1 MKYYIIAGE
10 ASGDLHGSN
19 LVKGLL
25 EKDPSAQIRAWGGEL
40 MRQAGAEVV
49 KDYRENSIMG
59 FVEVVANI
67 GKILGNMK
75 ECCKDILAFNPDVV
89 ILIDYPGFN
98 MKIAKFAKKH
108 GFKVFYYIAPKV
120 WAWKERR
127 VHKIKRY
134 VDKLFIIF
142 PFEVEYFRKW
152 GIETVYRG
160 NPLLD
165 SVCNFSH
172 AGESRAAF
180 EARTSPKRQII
191 CTTAAASTEATA
203 SAAAAATS
211 AAPAAAGATAA
222 GATAAGATAAG
233 ATAAAGASATATAA
247 GATAAAGASATGATA
262 ATSPTTASSPAT
274 EPATTAAEPTTA
286 AAEPTT
292 AAAMPIIAALAGS
305 RKMETSFLLPRIVRT
320 ALAMPQYRFIIAAAP
335 SMEPEYLKKIIQKEL
350 AAAGAPAGTSQAG
363 SNKKQ
368 SCISHTQAGGCNT
381 PAGRCNTQAGSCNTQ
396 AGRCNIEI
404 VYGETYAVL
413 QQSVAAIISSGTAS
427 LEAALLKTPQ
437 VVCYGGNPISFYI
450 AKAVVKLKY
459 ISLANLILDKLIF
472 KEILQNDCTPANISA
487 ELEALIN
494 QKTYRDAMLADY
506 DKVHQLLGG
515 GGASGR
521 IAEAMIEE
529 LK

>member
-108 GFKVFYYIAPKV
+108 GLKVFYYIAPKV

-203 SAAAAATS
+203 YTAAAATS
-211 AAPAAAGATAA
+211 ATPAAAGATAA
-222 GATAAGATAAG
+222 G
-233 ATAAAGASATATAA
+233 ATAA

-305 RKMETSFLLPRIVRT
+305 RKMEIGFLLPRIVRT

-363 SNKKQ
+363 SNKTQ

-381 PAGRCNTQAGSCNTQ
+381 PASSCNTQAGSCNTQ
-396 AGRCNIEI
+396 AGRCNTQAGSCNIEI

>member
-108 GFKVFYYIAPKV
+108 GLKVFYYIAPKV

-247 GATAAAGASATGATA
+247 GATAA
-262 ATSPTTASSPAT
+262 TSPTTASSPTT

-292 AAAMPIIAALAGS
+292 AAAEPTTAAAAMPIIAALAGS
-305 RKMETSFLLPRIVRT
+305 RKMETGFLLPRIVRT

-368 SCISHTQAGGCNT
+368 SCIS
-381 PAGRCNTQAGSCNTQ
+381 NTQAGSCNTQ
-396 AGRCNIEI
+396 AGSCNIEI

>member
-222 GATAAGATAAG
+222 
-233 ATAAAGASATATAA
+233 
-247 GATAAAGASATGATA
+247 
-262 ATSPTTASSPAT
+262 TSPTTASSPTT

-292 AAAMPIIAALAGS
+292 AAAAMPIIAALAGS
-305 RKMETSFLLPRIVRT
+305 RKMETGFLLPRIVRT

-350 AAAGAPAGTSQAG
+350 AAAGAPAGSSQAG

-368 SCISHTQAGGCNT
+368 SCISNTQAGISHT
-381 PAGRCNTQAGSCNTQ
+381 QAGRCNTQAGRCNTQ

-404 VYGETYAVL
+404 MYGETYAVL

>member
-222 GATAAGATAAG
+222 GATAA
-233 ATAAAGASATATAA
+233 
-247 GATAAAGASATGATA
+247 
-262 ATSPTTASSPAT
+262 TSPTTASSPAT
-274 EPATTAAEPTTA
+274 EPATAAAEPTTA

-305 RKMETSFLLPRIVRT
+305 RKMEIGFLLPRIVRT

-350 AAAGAPAGTSQAG
+350 AAAGASIGTSQAG
-363 SNKKQ
+363 NNKTQ
-368 SCISHTQAGGCNT
+368 SCIS
-381 PAGRCNTQAGSCNTQ
+381 NTQ

-404 VYGETYAVL
+404 MYGETYAVL

>member
-180 EARTSPKRQII
+180 EARTSPKRQVI

-222 GATAAGATAAG
+222 
-233 ATAAAGASATATAA
+233 
-247 GATAAAGASATGATA
+247 AGASATGATA
-262 ATSPTTASSPAT
+262 ATSPTTASSPTT
-274 EPATTAAEPTTA
+274 EPATATAEPTTA
-286 AAEPTT
+286 

-350 AAAGAPAGTSQAG
+350 AAAGAPAGSSQAG
-363 SNKKQ
+363 SNKTQ

-381 PAGRCNTQAGSCNTQ
+381 PAGKCNTQ

-404 VYGETYAVL
+404 MYGETYAVL

>member
-1 MKYYIIAGE
+1 MLAAGITHCKRVIMKYYIIAGE

-108 GFKVFYYIAPKV
+108 GLKVFYYIAPKV

-180 EARTSPKRQII
+180 EARTSPKHQII

-233 ATAAAGASATATAA
+233 ATAAAGASAT
-247 GATAAAGASATGATA
+247 GATA
-262 ATSPTTASSPAT
+262 ATSPTTASSPTT
-274 EPATTAAEPTTA
+274 EPATAAAEPTTA

-292 AAAMPIIAALAGS
+292 AAAAMPIIAALAGS
-305 RKMETSFLLPRIVRT
+305 RKMEIGFLLPRIVRT

-350 AAAGAPAGTSQAG
+350 AAAGAPTGTSQAG

-368 SCISHTQAGGCNT
+368 SCISHTQAGSCNT
-381 PAGRCNTQAGSCNTQ
+381 QADSCNTQAGSCNTQ

-404 VYGETYAVL
+404 MYGETYALL

>member
-222 GATAAGATAAG
+222 
-233 ATAAAGASATATAA
+233 
-247 GATAAAGASATGATA
+247 AGASATGATA
-262 ATSPTTASSPAT
+262 A
-274 EPATTAAEPTTA
+274 EPATA
-286 AAEPTT
+286 

-305 RKMETSFLLPRIVRT
+305 RKMETGFLLPRIVRT

-350 AAAGAPAGTSQAG
+350 AAAGAPAGTS
-363 SNKKQ
+363 
-368 SCISHTQAGGCNT
+368 
-381 PAGRCNTQAGSCNTQ
+381 Q

-494 QKTYRDAMLADY
+494 QKSYRDAMLADY

>member
-180 EARTSPKRQII
+180 EARTSSKRQVI
-191 CTTAAASTEATA
+191 CTTAA
-203 SAAAAATS
+203 
-211 AAPAAAGATAA
+211 
-222 GATAAGATAAG
+222 
-233 ATAAAGASATATAA
+233 
-247 GATAAAGASATGATA
+247 
-262 ATSPTTASSPAT
+262 
-274 EPATTAAEPTTA
+274 EPATA
-286 AAEPTT
+286 

-305 RKMETSFLLPRIVRT
+305 RKMEIGFLLPRIVRT

-363 SNKKQ
+363 SNKTQ
-368 SCISHTQAGGCNT
+368 SCISHTQAG
-381 PAGRCNTQAGSCNTQ
+381 
-396 AGRCNIEI
+396 RCNIEI
-404 VYGETYAVL
+404 MYGETYAVL

>member
-108 GFKVFYYIAPKV
+108 GLKVFYYIAPKV

-180 EARTSPKRQII
+180 EARTFPKRQVI
-191 CTTAAASTEATA
+191 CTTAA
-203 SAAAAATS
+203 
-211 AAPAAAGATAA
+211 
-222 GATAAGATAAG
+222 
-233 ATAAAGASATATAA
+233 
-247 GATAAAGASATGATA
+247 
-262 ATSPTTASSPAT
+262 
-274 EPATTAAEPTTA
+274 EPATA
-286 AAEPTT
+286 

-305 RKMETSFLLPRIVRT
+305 RKMEIGFLLPRIVRT

-350 AAAGAPAGTSQAG
+350 AAAGAPAGTFQAG
-363 SNKKQ
+363 SNKTQ
-368 SCISHTQAGGCNT
+368 SCIS
-381 PAGRCNTQAGSCNTQ
+381 NTQAGISHTQ

-404 VYGETYAVL
+404 MYGETYAVL

>member
-262 ATSPTTASSPAT
+262 ATSPTSANSPTT

-363 SNKKQ
+363 SNKTQ
-368 SCISHTQAGGCNT
+368 SCISHTQAG
-381 PAGRCNTQAGSCNTQ
+381 
-396 AGRCNIEI
+396 RCNIEI
-404 VYGETYAVL
+404 MYGETYAVL

>member
-108 GFKVFYYIAPKV
+108 GLKVFYYIAPKV

-191 CTTAAASTEATA
+191 CTTAA
-203 SAAAAATS
+203 
-211 AAPAAAGATAA
+211 
-222 GATAAGATAAG
+222 
-233 ATAAAGASATATAA
+233 
-247 GATAAAGASATGATA
+247 
-262 ATSPTTASSPAT
+262 
-274 EPATTAAEPTTA
+274 EPATA
-286 AAEPTT
+286 

-305 RKMETSFLLPRIVRT
+305 RKMEIGFLLPRIVRT

-363 SNKKQ
+363 
-368 SCISHTQAGGCNT
+368 
-381 PAGRCNTQAGSCNTQ
+381 
-396 AGRCNIEI
+396 RCNIEI
-404 VYGETYAVL
+404 MYGETYAVL

>member
-127 VHKIKRY
+127 VHKIKRF

-180 EARTSPKRQII
+180 EARTSPKRQVI
-191 CTTAAASTEATA
+191 CTTATASTEATA
-203 SAAAAATS
+203 YTAAAATS
-211 AAPAAAGATAA
+211 ATPAAPGAT
-222 GATAAGATAAG
+222 T
-233 ATAAAGASATATAA
+233 
-247 GATAAAGASATGATA
+247 AAGASATGATA

-274 EPATTAAEPTTA
+274 EPATAAAEPTTA

-305 RKMETSFLLPRIVRT
+305 RKMEIGFLLPRIVRT

-363 SNKKQ
+363 SNKTQ
-368 SCISHTQAGGCNT
+368 SCIS
-381 PAGRCNTQAGSCNTQ
+381 NTQAGSCNTQ
-396 AGRCNIEI
+396 AGGCNTPAGKCNTQAGGCNTPAGKCNIEI

>member
-40 MRQAGAEVV
+40 MRHAGAEVV

-127 VHKIKRY
+127 VHKIKRF

-222 GATAAGATAAG
+222 GATAA
-233 ATAAAGASATATAA
+233 
-247 GATAAAGASATGATA
+247 AGASATGA
-262 ATSPTTASSPAT
+262 
-274 EPATTAAEPTTA
+274 TAAEPTTA

-305 RKMETSFLLPRIVRT
+305 RKMEIGFLLPRIVRT

-363 SNKKQ
+363 SNKTQ
-368 SCISHTQAGGCNT
+368 SCISNTQAGSCNT
-381 PAGRCNTQAGSCNTQ
+381 QAGRCNTQAGSCNTQ

>member
-108 GFKVFYYIAPKV
+108 GLKVFYYIAPKV

-180 EARTSPKRQII
+180 EARTFPKRQVI
-191 CTTAAASTEATA
+191 CTTAA
-203 SAAAAATS
+203 
-211 AAPAAAGATAA
+211 
-222 GATAAGATAAG
+222 
-233 ATAAAGASATATAA
+233 
-247 GATAAAGASATGATA
+247 
-262 ATSPTTASSPAT
+262 
-274 EPATTAAEPTTA
+274 EPATA
-286 AAEPTT
+286 

-305 RKMETSFLLPRIVRT
+305 RKMEIGFLLPRIVRT

-350 AAAGAPAGTSQAG
+350 AAAGAPAGSSQAG

-368 SCISHTQAGGCNT
+368 SCISHTQAGSCNT
-381 PAGRCNTQAGSCNTQ
+381 QADSCNTQAGS
-396 AGRCNIEI
+396 CNIEI

>member
-127 VHKIKRY
+127 VHKIKRF

-180 EARTSPKRQII
+180 EARTSPKRQVI
-191 CTTAAASTEATA
+191 CTTAAISTEATA
-203 SAAAAATS
+203 PAAAAGSSVT
-211 AAPAAAGATAA
+211 GATAA
-222 GATAAGATAAG
+222 
-233 ATAAAGASATATAA
+233 
-247 GATAAAGASATGATA
+247 GATA

-286 AAEPTT
+286 

-350 AAAGAPAGTSQAG
+350 AAAGAPAGSSQAG
-363 SNKKQ
+363 NNKTQ
-368 SCISHTQAGGCNT
+368 SCISHTQAG
-381 PAGRCNTQAGSCNTQ
+381 
-396 AGRCNIEI
+396 RCNIEI
-404 VYGETYAVL
+404 MYGETYAVL

>member
-203 SAAAAATS
+203 PAAAAATS

-222 GATAAGATAAG
+222 AAT
-233 ATAAAGASATATAA
+233 
-247 GATAAAGASATGATA
+247 ATGATA
-262 ATSPTTASSPAT
+262 ATSPTTASSPTT

-350 AAAGAPAGTSQAG
+350 AAAVAPTGSSQAG
-363 SNKKQ
+363 SNKKQSCISHTQ

-381 PAGRCNTQAGSCNTQ
+381 PAGKCNTQ

>member
-108 GFKVFYYIAPKV
+108 GLKVFYYIAPKV

-127 VHKIKRY
+127 VHKIKRF

-172 AGESRAAF
+172 AGESRASF
-180 EARTSPKRQII
+180 EARTSHKRQVI
-191 CTTAAASTEATA
+191 CTTAA
-203 SAAAAATS
+203 
-211 AAPAAAGATAA
+211 
-222 GATAAGATAAG
+222 
-233 ATAAAGASATATAA
+233 
-247 GATAAAGASATGATA
+247 
-262 ATSPTTASSPAT
+262 
-274 EPATTAAEPTTA
+274 EPATA
-286 AAEPTT
+286 

-363 SNKKQ
+363 SNKTQ
-368 SCISHTQAGGCNT
+368 SCISHTQAG
-381 PAGRCNTQAGSCNTQ
+381 RCNTQAGRYNTQAGRCNTQ

>member
-108 GFKVFYYIAPKV
+108 GLKVFYYIAPKV

-203 SAAAAATS
+203 SAAAAA
-211 AAPAAAGATAA
+211 
-222 GATAAGATAAG
+222 
-233 ATAAAGASATATAA
+233 
-247 GATAAAGASATGATA
+247 AAAGASATGATA
-262 ATSPTTASSPAT
+262 ATSPTTASSPTT

-305 RKMETSFLLPRIVRT
+305 RKMEIGFLLPRIVRT

-368 SCISHTQAGGCNT
+368 SCISHTQAG
-381 PAGRCNTQAGSCNTQ
+381 SCNTQ
-396 AGRCNIEI
+396 AGRCNTQASRCNIEI
-404 VYGETYAVL
+404 MYGETYAVL

>member
-180 EARTSPKRQII
+180 EARTSHKRQVI
-191 CTTAAASTEATA
+191 CATATASTEATA

-222 GATAAGATAAG
+222 GATAA
-233 ATAAAGASATATAA
+233 AGASAT
-247 GATAAAGASATGATA
+247 ATA
-262 ATSPTTASSPAT
+262 ATSPTTASSPTT

-292 AAAMPIIAALAGS
+292 AAAAMPIIAALAGS

-350 AAAGAPAGTSQAG
+350 AAAGAPAGSSQAG

-368 SCISHTQAGGCNT
+368 SCISHTQAGISHT
-381 PAGRCNTQAGSCNTQ
+381 QAGSCNTQAGSCNTQ
-396 AGRCNIEI
+396 AGSCNIEI

>member
-203 SAAAAATS
+203 PAAAAATS

-222 GATAAGATAAG
+222 
-233 ATAAAGASATATAA
+233 
-247 GATAAAGASATGATA
+247 
-262 ATSPTTASSPAT
+262 TSPTTASSPTT
-274 EPATTAAEPTTA
+274 EPATA
-286 AAEPTT
+286 

-305 RKMETSFLLPRIVRT
+305 RKMEIGFLLPRIVRT

-350 AAAGAPAGTSQAG
+350 AAAGAPAGSSQAG

-368 SCISHTQAGGCNT
+368 SCISHTQAGS
-381 PAGRCNTQAGSCNTQ
+381 CNTQAGSCNTQ

>member
-180 EARTSPKRQII
+180 EARTSPKRQVI

-203 SAAAAATS
+203 SAAAA
-211 AAPAAAGATAA
+211 PAAA

-233 ATAAAGASATATAA
+233 ATAAAGASAT
-247 GATAAAGASATGATA
+247 GASATGATA
-262 ATSPTTASSPAT
+262 ATSPTTASSPTT
-274 EPATTAAEPTTA
+274 EPA
-286 AAEPTT
+286 T

-368 SCISHTQAGGCNT
+368 SCISNTQAGGCNT
-381 PAGRCNTQAGSCNTQ
+381 PASSCNTQAGSCNTQ
-396 AGRCNIEI
+396 AGRCNTQAGRCNIEI
-404 VYGETYAVL
+404 MYGETYAVL

>member
-191 CTTAAASTEATA
+191 CTTATASTEATA

-211 AAPAAAGATAA
+211 ATPAAAGTTAA
-222 GATAAGATAAG
+222 G
-233 ATAAAGASATATAA
+233 ATAA

-292 AAAMPIIAALAGS
+292 AAAAMPIIAALAGS

-350 AAAGAPAGTSQAG
+350 AAAGAPAGSSQAG

-368 SCISHTQAGGCNT
+368 SCISHTQAGISH
-381 PAGRCNTQAGSCNTQ
+381 TQAGSCNTQ
-396 AGRCNIEI
+396 AGRCNTQAGRCNIEI
-404 VYGETYAVL
+404 MYGETYAVL

>member
-180 EARTSPKRQII
+180 EARTSPKRQVI

-222 GATAAGATAAG
+222 GATAAGATAA
-233 ATAAAGASATATAA
+233 
-247 GATAAAGASATGATA
+247 AGASATGATA
-262 ATSPTTASSPAT
+262 ATSPTTASSPTT

-305 RKMETSFLLPRIVRT
+305 RKMEIGFLLPRIVRT

-335 SMEPEYLKKIIQKEL
+335 SMEPEYLIKMIQKEL

-363 SNKKQ
+363 SHKKQ
-368 SCISHTQAGGCNT
+368 SCISHT
-381 PAGRCNTQAGSCNTQ
+381 PAGKCNTQAGISNTQ
-396 AGRCNIEI
+396 AGSCNIEI

>member
-203 SAAAAATS
+203 SAAAA
-211 AAPAAAGATAA
+211 PAAAG
-222 GATAAGATAAG
+222 
-233 ATAAAGASATATAA
+233 ATAA

-262 ATSPTTASSPAT
+262 ATSPTTASSPTT

-350 AAAGAPAGTSQAG
+350 AAAGAPSGSSQAG

-381 PAGRCNTQAGSCNTQ
+381 PAGRCNTQAG
-396 AGRCNIEI
+396 RCNIEI
-404 VYGETYAVL
+404 MYGETYAVL

>member
-108 GFKVFYYIAPKV
+108 GLKVFYYIAPKV

-180 EARTSPKRQII
+180 EARTSPKRQVI

-203 SAAAAATS
+203 LAAAAS
-211 AAPAAAGATAA
+211 
-222 GATAAGATAAG
+222 
-233 ATAAAGASATATAA
+233 ATAA

-262 ATSPTTASSPAT
+262 A
-274 EPATTAAEPTTA
+274 EPATA
-286 AAEPTT
+286 

-305 RKMETSFLLPRIVRT
+305 RKMEIGFLLPRIVRT

-350 AAAGAPAGTSQAG
+350 AAAGAPAGSSQAG

-368 SCISHTQAGGCNT
+368 SCISHTQAGSCNT
-381 PAGRCNTQAGSCNTQ
+381 QADSCNTQAGS
-396 AGRCNIEI
+396 CNIEI

>member
-25 EKDPSAQIRAWGGEL
+25 EKDPSAQIRAWGGDL

-127 VHKIKRY
+127 VHKIKRF

-203 SAAAAATS
+203 S
-211 AAPAAAGATAA
+211 GATAP
-222 GATAAGATAAG
+222 
-233 ATAAAGASATATAA
+233 
-247 GATAAAGASATGATA
+247 GATA

-274 EPATTAAEPTTA
+274 EPTTAAT
-286 AAEPTT
+286 
-292 AAAMPIIAALAGS
+292 AMPIIAALAGS
-305 RKMETSFLLPRIVRT
+305 RKMETGFLLPRIVRT

-350 AAAGAPAGTSQAG
+350 AAAGAPAGSSQAG
-363 SNKKQ
+363 NNKTQ
-368 SCISHTQAGGCNT
+368 SCISHTQAGNSNT
-381 PAGRCNTQAGSCNTQ
+381 PAGGCNTQAGSCN
-396 AGRCNIEI
+396 IEI
-404 VYGETYAVL
+404 MYGETYAVL

>member
-180 EARTSPKRQII
+180 EARTSPKRQVI
-191 CTTAAASTEATA
+191 CTTAA
-203 SAAAAATS
+203 
-211 AAPAAAGATAA
+211 
-222 GATAAGATAAG
+222 
-233 ATAAAGASATATAA
+233 
-247 GATAAAGASATGATA
+247 
-262 ATSPTTASSPAT
+262 
-274 EPATTAAEPTTA
+274 EPATA
-286 AAEPTT
+286 

-305 RKMETSFLLPRIVRT
+305 RKMEIGFLLPRIVRT

-350 AAAGAPAGTSQAG
+350 AAAGAPAGSSQAG
-363 SNKKQ
+363 NNKTQ
-368 SCISHTQAGGCNT
+368 SCISHTQAG
-381 PAGRCNTQAGSCNTQ
+381 RCNTQ

-404 VYGETYAVL
+404 MYGETYAVL

>member
-222 GATAAGATAAG
+222 GTTAAGT
-233 ATAAAGASATATAA
+233 TAA

-262 ATSPTTASSPAT
+262 ATSPTTASSPTT
-274 EPATTAAEPTTA
+274 EPATA

-335 SMEPEYLKKIIQKEL
+335 SMEPEYLKKIIHKEL

-363 SNKKQ
+363 NNKTQ
-368 SCISHTQAGGCNT
+368 SCISH
-381 PAGRCNTQAGSCNTQ
+381 TQAGSCNTQ
-396 AGRCNIEI
+396 AGRCNTQAGRCNIEI
-404 VYGETYAVL
+404 MYGETYAVL

>member
-108 GFKVFYYIAPKV
+108 GLKVFYYIAPKV

-203 SAAAAATS
+203 SAAAA
-211 AAPAAAGATAA
+211 PAAAGATAA

-233 ATAAAGASATATAA
+233 ATAAAGASAT
-247 GATAAAGASATGATA
+247 GATA
-262 ATSPTTASSPAT
+262 ATSPTTASSPTT

-350 AAAGAPAGTSQAG
+350 AAAVAPTGSSQAG

-368 SCISHTQAGGCNT
+368 SCISHTQAGS
-381 PAGRCNTQAGSCNTQ
+381 CNTQAGS
-396 AGRCNIEI
+396 CNIEI

>member
-108 GFKVFYYIAPKV
+108 GLKVFYYIAPKV

-180 EARTSPKRQII
+180 EARTSPKRQVI

-203 SAAAAATS
+203 SAAAAGSSVT
-211 AAPAAAGATAA
+211 GATAA
-222 GATAAGATAAG
+222 
-233 ATAAAGASATATAA
+233 
-247 GATAAAGASATGATA
+247 GATA

-286 AAEPTT
+286 AA
-292 AAAMPIIAALAGS
+292 MPIIAALAGS
-305 RKMETSFLLPRIVRT
+305 RKMEIGFLLPRIVRT

-350 AAAGAPAGTSQAG
+350 AAAGAPAGS
-363 SNKKQ
+363 S
-368 SCISHTQAGGCNT
+368 
-381 PAGRCNTQAGSCNTQ
+381 Q

-494 QKTYRDAMLADY
+494 QKSYRDAMLADY

>member
-1 MKYYIIAGE
+1 MRYYIIAGE

-40 MRQAGAEVV
+40 MRKAGAEVV

-75 ECCKDILAFNPDVV
+75 ECCRDIISFNPDVV

-98 MKIAKFAKKH
+98 MKIAKFAKEH
-108 GFKVFYYIAPKV
+108 GYKVFYYIAPKV
-120 WAWKERR
+120 WAWKEHR

-142 PFEVEYFRKW
+142 PFEVEYFHKW
-152 GIETVYRG
+152 GIETIYRG

-172 AGESRAAF
+172 AGESREEF
-180 EARTSPKRQII
+180 EARISNKREVI
-191 CTTAAASTEATA
+191 CSTV
-203 SAAAAATS
+203 AAATDAVPATPNAATDAVPGTPNAATD
-211 AAPAAAGATAA
+211 AAPGAI
-222 GATAAGATAAG
+222 
-233 ATAAAGASATATAA
+233 SAV
-247 GATAAAGASATGATA
+247 
-262 ATSPTTASSPAT
+262 PL
-274 EPATTAAEPTTA
+274 
-286 AAEPTT
+286 
-292 AAAMPIIAALAGS
+292 PIIGALAGS
-305 RKMETSFLLPRIVRT
+305 RKMEINFLLPRIVRT
-320 ALAMPQYRFIIAAAP
+320 ALAMPQYRFILAAAP
-335 SMEPEYLKKIIQKEL
+335 SADPDYLKHIIHKEL
-350 AAAGAPAGTSQAG
+350 AAAGAG
-363 SNKKQ
+363 S
-368 SCISHTQAGGCNT
+368 
-381 PAGRCNTQAGSCNTQ
+381 
-396 AGRCNIEI
+396 CNIEI
-404 VYGETYAVL
+404 LYGETYAVL

-487 ELEALIN
+487 ELEALIKN
-494 QKTYRDAMLADY
+494 EAYRGAMLSDY
-506 DKVHQLLGG
+506 EKVHQLLGG

-521 IAEAMIEE
+521 IAEAMIAE
-529 LK
+529 LTSL

>member
-180 EARTSPKRQII
+180 EARTSPKRQVI

-222 GATAAGATAAG
+222 GATAA
-233 ATAAAGASATATAA
+233 
-247 GATAAAGASATGATA
+247 AGASATGATA
-262 ATSPTTASSPAT
+262 ATSPTTASSPTT
-274 EPATTAAEPTTA
+274 EPA
-286 AAEPTT
+286 T

-305 RKMETSFLLPRIVRT
+305 RKMEIGFLLPRIVRT

-368 SCISHTQAGGCNT
+368 SCIS
-381 PAGRCNTQAGSCNTQ
+381 NTQAGSCNTQ
-396 AGRCNIEI
+396 AGSCNIEI

>member
-1 MKYYIIAGE
+1 MLAARITHCKRVIMKYYIIAGE

-108 GFKVFYYIAPKV
+108 GLKVFYYIAPKV

-152 GIETVYRG
+152 GIETVYLG

-191 CTTAAASTEATA
+191 CTTAAEP
-203 SAAAAATS
+203 TS
-211 AAPAAAGATAA
+211 A
-222 GATAAGATAAG
+222 
-233 ATAAAGASATATAA
+233 
-247 GATAAAGASATGATA
+247 
-262 ATSPTTASSPAT
+262 
-274 EPATTAAEPTTA
+274 
-286 AAEPTT
+286 

-305 RKMETSFLLPRIVRT
+305 RKMEIGFLLPRIVRT

-363 SNKKQ
+363 
-368 SCISHTQAGGCNT
+368 
-381 PAGRCNTQAGSCNTQ
+381 
-396 AGRCNIEI
+396 RCNIEI
-404 VYGETYAVL
+404 MYGETYAVL

>member
-191 CTTAAASTEATA
+191 CTTAVASTEATA

-211 AAPAAAGATAA
+211 AVPAAAG
-222 GATAAGATAAG
+222 
-233 ATAAAGASATATAA
+233 ATAA

-363 SNKKQ
+363 
-368 SCISHTQAGGCNT
+368 
-381 PAGRCNTQAGSCNTQ
+381 
-396 AGRCNIEI
+396 RCNIEI
-404 VYGETYAVL
+404 MYGETYAVL

>member
-191 CTTAAASTEATA
+191 CTTAVASTEATA

-211 AAPAAAGATAA
+211 AVPA
-222 GATAAGATAAG
+222 AAGATAAG
-233 ATAAAGASATATAA
+233 ATAAAGASAT

-274 EPATTAAEPTTA
+274 EPATTAAEPTTAAAEPTTA

-363 SNKKQ
+363 
-368 SCISHTQAGGCNT
+368 
-381 PAGRCNTQAGSCNTQ
+381 
-396 AGRCNIEI
+396 RCNIEI
-404 VYGETYAVL
+404 MYGETYAVL

>member
-233 ATAAAGASATATAA
+233 ATAA

-262 ATSPTTASSPAT
+262 ATSPTTASSPTT

-305 RKMETSFLLPRIVRT
+305 RKMEIGFLLPRIVRT
-320 ALAMPQYRFIIAAAP
+320 ALAMPQYRFILAAAP

-363 SNKKQ
+363 SNKTQ
-368 SCISHTQAGGCNT
+368 SCISHTQAG
-381 PAGRCNTQAGSCNTQ
+381 RCNTQ

-404 VYGETYAVL
+404 MYGETYAVL

-494 QKTYRDAMLADY
+494 QKSYRDAMLADY

-521 IAEAMIEE
+521 IAEAMIAE

>member
-180 EARTSPKRQII
+180 EARTSPKRQVI

-222 GATAAGATAAG
+222 GATAA
-233 ATAAAGASATATAA
+233 
-247 GATAAAGASATGATA
+247 AGASATGATA
-262 ATSPTTASSPAT
+262 ATSPTTASSPTT
-274 EPATTAAEPTTA
+274 EPA
-286 AAEPTT
+286 T

-350 AAAGAPAGTSQAG
+350 AAAGAPTGSSQAG
-363 SNKKQ
+363 NNKTQ
-368 SCISHTQAGGCNT
+368 SCISHTQAGSCNT
-381 PAGRCNTQAGSCNTQ
+381 QAGISHTQAGRCNTPAGSCNTQ

-404 VYGETYAVL
+404 MYGETYAVL

-472 KEILQNDCTPANISA
+472 KEMLQNDCTPANISA

>member
-211 AAPAAAGATAA
+211 AAPAAAGA
-222 GATAAGATAAG
+222 
-233 ATAAAGASATATAA
+233 
-247 GATAAAGASATGATA
+247 SATGATA
-262 ATSPTTASSPAT
+262 ATSPTTASSPTT
-274 EPATTAAEPTTA
+274 EPATAAAEPTTA

-350 AAAGAPAGTSQAG
+350 AAAGAPTGTSQAG

-368 SCISHTQAGGCNT
+368 SCISHTQAGS
-381 PAGRCNTQAGSCNTQ
+381 CNTQAGRCNTQ

-404 VYGETYAVL
+404 MYGETYAVL

>member
-108 GFKVFYYIAPKV
+108 GLKVFYYIAPKV

-172 AGESRAAF
+172 AGESRAEF
-180 EARTSPKRQII
+180 EARTSPKRQVI
-191 CTTAAASTEATA
+191 CTTAA
-203 SAAAAATS
+203 
-211 AAPAAAGATAA
+211 
-222 GATAAGATAAG
+222 
-233 ATAAAGASATATAA
+233 
-247 GATAAAGASATGATA
+247 
-262 ATSPTTASSPAT
+262 
-274 EPATTAAEPTTA
+274 EPATA
-286 AAEPTT
+286 

-305 RKMETSFLLPRIVRT
+305 RKMETGFLLPRIVRT

-350 AAAGAPAGTSQAG
+350 AAAGASIGTSQAG
-363 SNKKQ
+363 NNKTQ
-368 SCISHTQAGGCNT
+368 SCISH
-381 PAGRCNTQAGSCNTQ
+381 TQAGSCNTQ
-396 AGRCNIEI
+396 AGSCNIEI